1 IDNKG
6 ELSCV
11 SQQLI
16 VGDKMRFT
24 V

>member
-6 ELSCV
+6 EISCV

-16 VGDKMRFT
+16 VGDKIRFT